1 MEFSQVWGDLFLQ
14 EPLVP
19 LLKVVLRDHI
29 TGAGSTH
36 CYMTSLSV
44 DKTRINFAGYFFSKK
59 PTINSYRY
67 F

>member
-44 DKTRINFAGYFFSKK
+44 DKTRINFAGYFF
-59 PTINSYRY
+59 
-67 F
+67 